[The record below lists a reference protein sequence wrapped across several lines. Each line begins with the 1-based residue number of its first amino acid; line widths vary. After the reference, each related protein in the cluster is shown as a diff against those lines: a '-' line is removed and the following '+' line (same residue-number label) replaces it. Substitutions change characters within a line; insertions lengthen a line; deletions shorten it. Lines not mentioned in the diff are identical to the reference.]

1 MAVFVGKPKRLL
13 SGLYGRFFNTY
24 FSDNMNNLSS
34 PNHASPPDIRTQLSS
49 SIIPTSQTWLFR
61 GYFNPDVSSASWK
74 FRTNSD
80 DASYVWIGA
89 NSEPTDTS
97 LNVSD
102 AIVDN
107 GGTHSAQTRTSG
119 QVSLTAG
126 VFYPFAVVIGN
137 NTGPGTLTLEWQ
149 VNNGSW
155 SSDGAGYLFH
165 NPYAQNGYNLE

>member
-1 MAVFVGKPKRLL
+1 MAIFVGKPKRLL
-13 SGLYGRFFNTY
+13 AGLFGRYFNTY
-24 FSDNMNNLSS
+24 FADNMNNLSN
-34 PNHASPPDIRTQLSS
+34 PTNTDVQTQLSS
-49 SIIPTSQTWLFR
+49 YSVGTTDTWLFR
-61 GYFNPDVSSASWK
+61 GYFNPDVTSTNWK

-89 NSEPTDTS
+89 NAEPVDAS
-97 LNVSD
+97 LDDNN

-137 NTGPGTLTLEWQ
+137 NNGPGTLTLEWQ

-155 SSDGAGYLFH
+155 TSDGAGYLFH
-165 NPYAQNGYNLE
+165 NPYAPNGYNLNS